1 MIVYFTGTGNSRY
14 CAKALAERLGDEL
27 MDSFRFIRDGA
38 AAELYSDKPW
48 IFVAPTYS
56 WQMPRLFED
65 FIRHGSFSGS
75 REAYFLLTCGGHI
88 GDAGARLEALCR
100 EKGFSYRG
108 VMPVVMPNNYIVLSQ
123 APSMEKARQIIRRA
137 HPTLDKA
144 ARLYPGRPCAFPPAH
159 RGPGPAEIR
168 TGERRVLPLF
178 PARQTL
184 LRYRRLHR
192 LRPVPGRVRGAEYKP
207 AGRPPRLGRPVRPM
221 HGLHQSLP
229 RPRPWNMAGLP
240 GAGSGTAVP
249 ITPSDRP
256 GPPAR
261 RPFRN

>member
-14 CAKALAERLGDEL
+14 CAKALAERLGGEL

-144 ARLYPGRPCAFPPAH
+144 AACIRDGRSFPLRRT

-168 TGERRVLPLF
+168 TGKCRVLSLF
-178 PARQTL
+178 PPGQPLSRH
-184 LRYRRLHR
+184 RRLHR
-192 LRPVPGRVRGAEYKP
+192 LRPVPGRVRGAE
-207 AGRPPRLGRPVRPM
+207 
-221 HGLHQSLP
+221 
-229 RPRPWNMAGLP
+229 
-240 GAGSGTAVP
+240 
-249 ITPSDRP
+249 
-256 GPPAR
+256 
-261 RPFRN
+261 

>member
-144 ARLYPGRPCAFPPAH
+144 AACIRDGRSFPL
-159 RGPGPAEIR
+159 RR
-168 TGERRVLPLF
+168 TGALDRLKSGPVNAGFYRFFLRANPFHVADGCTGCGQCQDACVERNIS
-178 PARQTL
+178 
-184 LRYRRLHR
+184 LRD
-192 LRPVPGRVRGAEYKP
+192 
-207 AGRPPRLGRPVRPM
+207 GRPVWGDRCV
-221 HGLHQSLP
+221 QC
-229 RPRPWNMAGLP
+229 MACINLCP
-240 GAGSGTAVP
+240 AQAVEYGRATRGRERYRCP
-249 ITPSDRP
+249 DYPV
-256 GPPAR
+256 
-261 RPFRN
+261 

>member
-144 ARLYPGRPCAFPPAH
+144 AACIRDGLRFPP
-159 RGPGPAEIR
+159 GTPGPW
-168 TGERRVLPLF
+168 TG
-178 PARQTL
+178 
-184 LRYRRLHR
+184 
-192 LRPVPGRVRGAEYKP
+192 
-207 AGRPPRLGRPVRPM
+207 
-221 HGLHQSLP
+221 
-229 RPRPWNMAGLP
+229 
-240 GAGSGTAVP
+240 
-249 ITPSDRP
+249 
-256 GPPAR
+256 
-261 RPFRN
+261 